1 MAIKLSEKQVNLLH
15 TRSGYKDIREV
26 LKDKF
31 EVNFLENDHLTEF
44 HLTESV
50 DRKFLII

>member
-1 MAIKLSEKQVNLLH
+1 MALKLSEKQANLQH

-31 EVNFLENDHLTEF
+31 EVIFF
-44 HLTESV
+44 
-50 DRKFLII
+50 K